1 MAAAVL
7 SKDIFE
13 EKILKNK
20 ELAVVDFWAPW
31 CTYCRRIEPAYEK
44 IGSEYEDKLLVG
56 KVNIDDDLL
65 SGKRQQ
71 ISVLSERLKELRKEV
86 RLCNGIAERS
96 GVIRENLNAVLADE
110 EKIKNN
116 RKENRDYEHRR

>member
-56 KVNIDDDLL
+56 KVNIDDEPALAEKYQVEIIPTLMVFKD
-65 SGKRQQ
+65 GEPVGQ
-71 ISVLSERLKELRKEV
+71 IVAPDSKAKIESF
-86 RLCNGIAERS
+86 I
-96 GVIRENLNAVLADE
+96 E
-110 EKIKNN
+110 E
-116 RKENRDYEHRR
+116 YLV

>member
-44 IGSEYEDKLLVG
+44 IGSEYGDKLLIA
-56 KVNIDDDLL
+56 KVNID
-65 SGKRQQ
+65 
-71 ISVLSERLKELRKEV
+71 EEPEL
-86 RLCNGIAERS
+86 AERYQVEIIPTIMVFKNGEPAGQIVAPDS
-96 GVIRENLNAVLADE
+96 KA
-110 EKIKNN
+110 KI
-116 RKENRDYEHRR
+116 DSFTAEHLGE